1 MFTLHLQGPKDV
13 HWYSQNM
20 PKPSLMILSFSPLVA
35 DARILK
41 QISLFSSRY
50 EITTVGHGPKPAG
63 ATHHFQVPDDVR
75 AWWWDGKPLRLRA
88 YSWAYW
94 HNEGVA
100 WVRRNV
106 PRGTVDAIIANDLEA
121 AGVALWLAPRNGVHA
136 DLHEYAPR
144 QNDQYP
150 KWNFWV
156 RPFMEWMVRTYV
168 RKAAS
173 VTTVGDHIA
182 REYEAQFGL
191 KNVGVVPN
199 AAPYASSL
207 RPTAVSRPLRL
218 VHSGAA
224 RAERGLE
231 NHIDAVAGIEG
242 VTLDLYLTQNTT
254 DYFRELKLRAS
265 KTANVRVLDPVPY
278 SELVSTLNT
287 YDVGLYSLPPVN
299 FNTTWA
305 VPNKI
310 YDFIQARLALI
321 IGPSP
326 EMAAVVDAH
335 GLGIVA
341 SDFGVESLRAAIR
354 SVTPG
359 QVAMMKERSSKAAKP
374 LSAEAQMAAWDT
386 ALSALL
392 G

>member
-1 MFTLHLQGPKDV
+1 MQRIYQRAVDNLDCVT
-13 HWYSQNM
+13 
-20 PKPSLMILSFSPLVA
+20 KPSLMILSFSPLTA

-41 QISLFSSRY
+41 QISLFSDRY
-50 EITTVGHGPKPAG
+50 EITTVGHGPKPEGVA
-63 ATHHFQVPDDVR
+63 HHYQVPDSVR
-75 AWWWDGKPLRLRA
+75 AWWWDGKPLRLKA
-88 YSWAYW
+88 YRWAYW

-100 WVRRNV
+100 WVKQNV
-106 PRGTVDAIIANDLEA
+106 PRSTVDAIIANDLEA
-121 AGVALWLAPRNGVHA
+121 VGIALWLNPRIGVHA

-156 RPFMEWMVRTYV
+156 RPFMEWMVRTHV
-168 RKAAS
+168 RQAVS
-173 VTTVGDHIA
+173 VTTVGGHIA

-191 KNVGVVPN
+191 KDVGVVPN
-199 AAPYASSL
+199 AAPYASGLS
-207 RPTAVSRPLRL
+207 PTEVNEPLRL

-254 DYFRELKLRAS
+254 DYFRSLQARAE
-265 KTANVRVLDPVPY
+265 KIGNVRVLDPVPY
-278 SELVSTLNT
+278 SQLIETLND

-326 EMAAVVDAH
+326 EMSSVVQQHELGVVARDFSAEALRDAIASVDREAVA
-335 GLGIVA
+335 
-341 SDFGVESLRAAIR
+341 R
-354 SVTPG
+354 
-359 QVAMMKERSSKAAKP
+359 MKAQSHANAKA
-374 LSAEAQMAAWDT
+374 LSAEQQMEPWDS
-386 ALSALL
+386 AIRALL
-392 G
+392 GS